1 MQKISEVLPLMAGP
15 MGLVLMVALPL
26 GALLMDI
33 SPLVAVPMGVL
44 PTGSSLNEISTVV
57 VPICMASAGEVF
69 GR

>member
-1 MQKISEVLPLMAGP
+1 
-15 MGLVLMVALPL
+15 MGLLLMVALPL

-33 SPLVAVPMGVL
+33 LPLVAVRMGVL